1 MCVRAGNSGWSVV
14 DSYSCG
20 SGECGGYG
28 VDHSIVQVIRVRVIR
43 VRVIRVRVI
52 RVCVICVRV

>member
-43 VRVIRVRVI
+43 VRVIRV
-52 RVCVICVRV
+52 CVICVRM